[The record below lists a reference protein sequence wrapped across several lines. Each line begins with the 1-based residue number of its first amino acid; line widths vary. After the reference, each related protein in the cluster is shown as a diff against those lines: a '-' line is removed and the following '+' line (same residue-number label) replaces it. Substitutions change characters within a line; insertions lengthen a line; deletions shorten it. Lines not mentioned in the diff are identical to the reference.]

1 MCEADY
7 VRFTNRHLHQ
17 RVKEHKRSTIQNTVA
32 DKHGK
37 DPKTIKRNFNILKKN
52 FRVII
57 QNSPRLFYFHRAF
70 TYISPPTQKRLFLWV
85 AVLQIHFPYKMK
97 AYEGISKEGSV
108 AEWLRW
114 WSSLQVF
121 YPITNIQVHFQG
133 DCLIWYNGHML
144 VVNSA

>member
-1 MCEADY
+1 MRSRLCPLHEQTFTSTCEGTQAI
-7 VRFTNRHLHQ
+7 H
-17 RVKEHKRSTIQNTVA
+17 
-32 DKHGK
+32 
-37 DPKTIKRNFNILKKN
+37 DPKYCSGQAWKGSQDHQKKFQYFEKN